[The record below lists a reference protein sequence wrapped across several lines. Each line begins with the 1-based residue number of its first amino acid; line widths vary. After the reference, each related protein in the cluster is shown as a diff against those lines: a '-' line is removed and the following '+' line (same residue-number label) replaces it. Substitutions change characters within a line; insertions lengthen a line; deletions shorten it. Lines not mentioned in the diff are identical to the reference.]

1 MKRLLPVIA
10 CLAAG
15 FVAFADLPYI
25 AGIEKILT
33 GNDSL
38 QKTELLGELERIWLD
53 PGWGDPDST
62 KNHRLASLSIAEVKS
77 FPWETYAALT
87 PEQFQALPQPENIAF
102 GKALPF
108 LVLLTLEKLD
118 GNSTATAFLAALA
131 GKGKTDRRAEAIL
144 RFSANCEHIYRK
156 QREGRLVAG
165 ILRRDW
171 PEAKKTVLGIMETGS
186 WQHDVVDLHVLFAL
200 GNSPE
205 KLAKLKQDGNARERI
220 LREIERQFPP
230 PPEHDAEWNGMAAR
244 TFTELYAKLATPD
257 RALTWLKRTRLPEP
271 LSDLNRWSVSR
282 KIAFLES
289 EVQCDD
295 RVQKTRAKDLV
306 LVTARLGNTMLPAA
320 ERATLEVR
328 IENCSDAPILI
339 SLNGQPLSELH
350 IAVRE
355 YENGIPARMTKLGA
369 KESEPFSGSGIL
381 FALIAPG
388 TSHEWKID
396 LTKYFMLEAG
406 KSYETDI
413 SGSYLFPEKAQD
425 RFRIEGLP
433 LII

>member
-1 MKRLLPVIA
+1 MKRLLSFIA

-15 FVAFADLPYI
+15 FAAFADLPDI
-25 AGIEKILT
+25 AGIETILT
-33 GNDSL
+33 GNDSPRE
-38 QKTELLGELERIWLD
+38 TELLGELERTWLE
-53 PGWGDPDST
+53 PGWGDPDSAR
-62 KNHRLASLSIAEVKS
+62 NHRLASLCIAEVNA

-87 PEQFQALPQPENIAF
+87 PEQFQALPQPENIAL

-118 GNSTATAFLAALA
+118 GNSTATAFFAGLA

-156 QREGRLVAG
+156 QREGRLVAE

-171 PEAKKTVLGIMETGS
+171 AEGKKTVLGIMETGS
-186 WQHDVVDLHVLFAL
+186 WQHDFADLHILFGL
-200 GNSPE
+200 SNSPE
-205 KLAKLKQDGNARERI
+205 KLEKLKQDGNARERI
-220 LREIERQFPP
+220 LREIERQFSP
-230 PPEHDAEWNGMAAR
+230 PPEHDAEWNGMAVR
-244 TFTELYAKLATPD
+244 TFTELYAKLATPG

-289 EVQCDD
+289 EAESDD
-295 RVQKTRAKDLV
+295 RVQKTWAKDLV
-306 LVTARLGNTMLPAA
+306 LVTARLGKSMLSAA

-328 IENCSDAPILI
+328 IENCSDTPLLI
-339 SLNGQPLSELH
+339 SLNGQPLNELH

-355 YENGIPARMTKLGA
+355 YENGAPARMTKLGA
-369 KESEPFSGSGIL
+369 KESEPYSGSGIL
-381 FALIAPG
+381 FAPIAPG

-396 LTKYFMLEAG
+396 LTKYVVLEAG
-406 KSYETDI
+406 KGYEANI
-413 SGSYLFPEKAQD
+413 SGCYLLPGKTQEHFH
-425 RFRIEGLP
+425 IEGLP
-433 LII
+433 LKI